1 MLASEQGNGVL
12 WHHSA
17 STLNAATPRDAAA
30 SFRKSERNVRLALAL
45 SRRNHSRRQK
55 IRRWQAWRNGV
66 VATKLG
72 AVERRRK
79 IGLAA
84 GGAALLA
91 IGLWAAAGERVQSG
105 VVGDAIALIGEA
117 RTGRV
122 TLDLPKAIANVR
134 VREARL
140 PGRPIVLID
149 AGHGGRDPGAPGVS
163 GNTREKDL
171 TLAMARELADL
182 LEQRGRVRVALTR
195 EKDEYL
201 TLEQRAGIARHLQ
214 AGLFLSLHM
223 DSAPNPL
230 AKGATIYSLSDVASS
245 AEAARFAEA
254 ENGADGAL
262 SSEADDSVRALLADV
277 ALREQM
283 EASAGLAER
292 LLRRAAGRVELRPRP
307 HQFAAFHVLRRAETP
322 AVLVEAGYISN
333 AEDEAMLMTRE
344 GRAPLVLALAQSIEA
359 DMALRAR

>member
-1 MLASEQGNGVL
+1 M
-12 WHHSA
+12 
-17 STLNAATPRDAAA
+17 
-30 SFRKSERNVRLALAL
+30 
-45 SRRNHSRRQK
+45 QK
-55 IRRWQAWRNGV
+55 IAQSRAWRNAAV
-66 VATKLG
+66 CPNLID
-72 AVERRRK
+72 VERRRK
-79 IGLAA
+79 IGLAI
-84 GGAALLA
+84 GGSVLVATGLLA
-91 IGLWAAAGERVQSG
+91 FAAGRVRTG

-117 RTGRV
+117 RTGRL
-122 TLDLPKAIANVR
+122 TLDLPDAVANVR
-134 VREARL
+134 VREARV

-163 GNTREKDL
+163 GASKEKDL
-171 TLAMARELADL
+171 TLAMAMELADL

-201 TLEQRAGIARHLQ
+201 TLEQRAEIARRLQ

-245 AEAARFAEA
+245 AEAARFAQA
-254 ENGADGAL
+254 ENAAGGAL
-262 SSEADDSVRALLADV
+262 SSEPDDSVRALLADV

-333 AEDEAMLMTRE
+333 ADDEAMLMTKE
-344 GRAPLVLALAQSIEA
+344 GRAPLVLALAQAVEA
-359 DMALRAR
+359 DLATRGAH

>member
-1 MLASEQGNGVL
+1 MTIPVSIGPGPPQLLPQPK
-12 WHHSA
+12 
-17 STLNAATPRDAAA
+17 NA
-30 SFRKSERNVRLALAL
+30 KS
-45 SRRNHSRRQK
+45 
-55 IRRWQAWRNGV
+55 QAWRNA
-66 VATKLG
+66 ATCLNFIS
-72 AVERRRK
+72 VERRRK
-79 IGLAA
+79 IGLAV
-84 GGAALLA
+84 GGVVLLA
-91 IGLWAAAGERVQSG
+91 VGLLAVAAGRVKTG

-122 TLDLPKAIANVR
+122 TLELPEALANVR

-163 GNTREKDL
+163 GTIQEKDL
-171 TLAMARELADL
+171 TLAMATELADL

-195 EKDEYL
+195 EDDRYL
-201 TLEQRAGIARHLQ
+201 TLEQRAAIARRLQ
-214 AGLFLSLHM
+214 VGLFLSLHM

-230 AKGATIYSLSDVASS
+230 AKGATVYSLSDVASS
-245 AEAARFAEA
+245 AEAARFAQA
-254 ENGADGAL
+254 ENAEGGAL
-262 SSEADDSVRALLADV
+262 SSEPDDSVRALLADV

-292 LLRRAAGRVELRPRP
+292 LLRRADGQVELRPRP

-333 AEDEAMLMTRE
+333 ADDEAMLMTRE
-344 GRAPLVLALAQSIEA
+344 GRAPLVLALAQAVEA
-359 DMALRAR
+359 DLATRAQR